1 MKSTKLYNSLKYLD
15 IYELSAFDKFINSP
29 YFNQNE
35 KLTGLYR
42 IFLPYLKNRKEIDL
56 NKYEVWEKLFVD
68 QKFDDKYFRKL
79 TSDLSK
85 LLEKFISQQIYE
97 ENNVLIN
104 NHLLQGIT
112 RKNAFNMY
120 NSALANSER
129 LIERNFNRN
138 ADYYYQQYQLEKSKF
153 NFTSEFEKKSKKQS
167 KISIFN
173 IKEISDSIDI
183 FFISEKLK
191 LYCTLL
197 SARSIKKIE
206 QNLNF
211 IEEVIKIVIEY
222 NLLEYPSIAIYYQI
236 YLTLI
241 ENKNEEHYY
250 KLKYLIENEIHK
262 FPKDEAL
269 DIYESA
275 LNYCIYNVNLGKSQF
290 YIEYLDLFKAM
301 INKDIF
307 IKEEKLDPTRFRNI
321 VFSAARVSDFKWAEW
336 FIEEYKDK
344 LDEKY
349 RENAVTYNL
358 ARLNYYKKDYDK
370 VKKYLRDVEFDDLG
384 YELNAKTIL
393 IITYYDTDDYD
404 PLYSLLESFNMFLN
418 RNKKTIPDQ
427 KIKALKT
434 LIKFVKKL
442 MNIRPSDQKAVQKL
456 KLEIE
461 NAGDIPDK
469 QWLLDR
475 VSLLEK

>member
-1 MKSTKLYNSLKYLD
+1 MESTKLYNSLRYLD
-15 IYELSAFDKFINSP
+15 VYELTAFDKFINSP

-35 KLTGLYR
+35 NLIGLYR
-42 IFLPYLKNRKEIDL
+42 IFLPYLKGRKDIDM
-56 NKYEVWEKLFVD
+56 NKYQVWEKLFMNKD
-68 QKFDDKYFRKL
+68 FDDKYFRKL

-85 LLEKFISQQIYE
+85 LLERYLAQQIYE

-120 NSALANSER
+120 NSALSNAER
-129 LIERNFNRN
+129 LVERNFNRN

-167 KISIFN
+167 KVSLFN
-173 IKEISDSIDI
+173 IKEISDNLDI

-206 QNLNF
+206 LNLNF
-211 IEEVIKIVIEY
+211 IEEVIQIVNSN
-222 NLLEYPSIAIYYQI
+222 NLLQYPSIAVYYQI

-241 ENKNEEHYY
+241 ESVNEEHYHR
-250 KLKYLIENEIHK
+250 LKIIINKNIHL
-262 FPKDEAL
+262 FPPDEAN

-275 LNYCIYNVNLGKSQF
+275 LNYCIRKANSGRSEFYNELLALYKDMLEKNSYEF
-290 YIEYLDLFKAM
+290 T
-301 INKDIF
+301 NK
-307 IKEEKLDPTRFRNI
+307 LNPTNFRNI
-321 VFSAARVSDFKWAEW
+321 VFTAARVNDFKWAEW
-336 FIEEYKDK
+336 FINEYKEK
-344 LDEKY
+344 LDDKY
-349 RENAVTYNL
+349 RDNAVTYNL

-370 VKKYLRDVEFDDLG
+370 VKKYLRDVEFDDMG

-434 LIKFVKKL
+434 LIKFVKRL
-442 MNIRPSDQKAVQKL
+442 MNIRPSDQKSVQKL
-456 KLEIE
+456 KQEIE